1 MWIDGRLSF
10 EPGSSAQ
17 PYDRQ
22 MSPQPMNI
30 VAQAE
35 DRVFSA
41 GMPHQDV
48 DCARPALTFP
58 YECVVSAL
66 ATEAP
71 VRHPNAYHQLS
82 SRGSRSAP
90 PAKRTAVPCASQGG
104 GIWTEMKS
112 AGATRWAMAHRRCRT
127 VARPRST
134 RMIVSSIISRLRPC
148 CCSLSSSYGLLCAPA
163 TPPETRHSQ
172 HRAVARPIR
181 SATAREQ

>member
-48 DCARPALTFP
+48 DCVGQR
-58 YECVVSAL
+58 
-66 ATEAP
+66 
-71 VRHPNAYHQLS
+71 
-82 SRGSRSAP
+82 
-90 PAKRTAVPCASQGG
+90 
-104 GIWTEMKS
+104 
-112 AGATRWAMAHRRCRT
+112 
-127 VARPRST
+127 
-134 RMIVSSIISRLRPC
+134 
-148 CCSLSSSYGLLCAPA
+148 
-163 TPPETRHSQ
+163 
-172 HRAVARPIR
+172 
-181 SATAREQ
+181 